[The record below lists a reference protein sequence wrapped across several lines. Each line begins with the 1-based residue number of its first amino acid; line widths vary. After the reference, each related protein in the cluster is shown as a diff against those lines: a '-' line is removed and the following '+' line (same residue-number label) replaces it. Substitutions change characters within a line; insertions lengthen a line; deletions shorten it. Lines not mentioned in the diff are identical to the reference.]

1 MLSVSGKY
9 QSLGLSAFRSNAVA
23 TSLERLSSG
32 LRINSAADD
41 SAGLQISNRLSS
53 ERNAYT
59 QLNRN
64 LNDGISYAQ
73 VAEGGLQESAAIL
86 QRMRQLSIQSQNGIN
101 SKSDRAA
108 LDKEFQTLKLE
119 LNAIAYGTEVFNR
132 LPLVGDANLLS
143 DNVPSLGDRF
153 AQGVTQSLPSGLQ
166 SIAYIPAGS
175 SNVQVN
181 INDNGANDD
190 IQVFTISGK
199 HLAGTPITNATWSAG
214 SNNISNVADVESRF
228 FLTSNGY
235 NSDAS
240 YDDSDLLT
248 SGSATIDGNA
258 ISFSG
263 DENPSNLN
271 EFLTISSNSQPLII
285 SVIGSG
291 FFNVTA
297 TWDSLGG
304 EDERAFNLGPADITA
319 TNKLGKGTEYIEV
332 TKTPATLEDLSL
344 EGTSINSEQN
354 AEAALSQIDAAL
366 NTVSESRAFYG
377 AKLNQM
383 TSALNV
389 NAIANEN
396 INAARSRITDTDFA
410 AETASLTRSQIVEQ
424 ASISVRAQAQSS
436 ENQVLGLLNGIAE
449 QTA

>member
-1 MLSVSGKY
+1 MLSVSGKF
-9 QSLGLSAFRSNAVA
+9 QSLGLSTFRNNAA
-23 TSLERLSSG
+23 TTSLERLSSG

-86 QRMRQLSIQSQNGIN
+86 QRMRQLSSQSQNGIN

-108 LDKEFQTLKLE
+108 LDKEFQALKLE

-132 LPLVGDANLLS
+132 LPLVGDANLLG
-143 DNVPSLGDRF
+143 DNVPSLGARF
-153 AQGVTQSLPSGLQ
+153 VQGVTQSLPSGLQ

-190 IQVFTISGK
+190 IQVFTTSGK
-199 HLAGTPITNATWSAG
+199 HLVGTAITNTTWAG
-214 SNNISNVADVESRF
+214 SPNNISSIADLESRF

-235 NSDAS
+235 NADAS
-240 YDDSDLLT
+240 YDDSELLT
-248 SGSATIDGNA
+248 SGSATIDGNS

-263 DENPSNLN
+263 DQNPSNLN
-271 EFLTISSNSQPLII
+271 EVLTIANNSQPLII

-291 FFNVTA
+291 VFDVTA
-297 TWDSLGG
+297 TWDLLGD
-304 EDERAFNLGPADITA
+304 EDERAFSLGAADITA
-319 TNKLGKGTEYIEV
+319 TNKLGEGTQYIELS
-332 TKTPATLEDLSL
+332 KTPVTIEDLNLEDI
-344 EGTSINSEQN
+344 SINSEQS
-354 AEAALSQIDAAL
+354 AEAALSQIDRAL
-366 NTVSESRAFYG
+366 ETVSESRAFYG

-383 TSALNV
+383 ISAQRV
-389 NAIANEN
+389 NAIAHES

-410 AETASLTRSQIVEQ
+410 KETAQLTQSQIVEQ
-424 ASISVRAQAQSS
+424 ASISVRAQAQSNES
-436 ENQVLGLLNGIAE
+436 QVLGLLNGIA
-449 QTA
+449 QQSR